1 MSTSRERR
9 LVRPGGWISLLGIG
23 DGPDVVDLSS
33 DVVMKG
39 LSLYGVAGRRIPETW
54 EQVTAYVQDGAIDV
68 RALITHRFALH
79 DIDGAIE
86 LMKSGRCGKVT
97 LTPE

>member
-1 MSTSRERR
+1 
-9 LVRPGGWISLLGIG
+9 V
-23 DGPDVVDLSS
+23 
-33 DVVMKG
+33 
-39 LSLYGVAGRRIPETW
+39 
-54 EQVTAYVQDGAIDV
+54 IDV
-68 RALITHRFALH
+68 RTRNPHRFALR

>member
-1 MSTSRERR
+1 
-9 LVRPGGWISLLGIG
+9 
-23 DGPDVVDLSS
+23 
-33 DVVMKG
+33 
-39 LSLYGVAGRRIPETW
+39 
-54 EQVTAYVQDGAIDV
+54 VQGGAIDV

-86 LMKSGRCGKVT
+86 LMKSGQCGKVT